1 LKGEKMSNK
10 FKPCPFCG
18 SDNVGFYPDEDQ
30 EMEDTTS
37 GFVWC
42 HGCDFSSDSFYD
54 EDKAAEKWNRRVNE
68 N

>member
-1 LKGEKMSNK
+1 MSNK
-10 FKPCPFCG
+10 FKSCPFCG

-30 EMEDTTS
+30 EMEDTTT